1 MEKRIY
7 DEKFYSD
14 ELAKYIFLK
23 LEQNQL
29 YEDVIAYY
37 NYPLLIG
44 GLDEDKISPTVC
56 MLSKKYG
63 VINIIASNI
72 IQENNVED
80 VLKSANR
87 IDQIFYSRFIQNDN
101 QLLKKNRELSFNFK
115 TVILFNNIIVNKKK
129 EGNID
134 IINDISFLDK
144 IIEEQAIT
152 EEQYKA
158 ILAEIEN
165 SNATIKHEK
174 RVVKKENTKADIL
187 NKIEQEIA
195 TLDARQSQAAY
206 TDITGPQR
214 IRGLA
219 GSGKTILLCMKAAYL
234 HHKYPEKKILYTF
247 YTKSLYDY
255 IELLITRFYKKIGN
269 GMPPDFK
276 EGIHIRHS
284 WGGATQ
290 AGVYTDACL
299 NNKVR
304 PISFGEITGKNK
316 FDYACND
323 LLEKL
328 NGNVNKEYDYVII
341 DEAQDFSK
349 SFFWLCR
356 EIVKNDCI
364 IWAYDVCQNI
374 FDVNIRDTI
383 SLFENKYRKE
393 GLDLTKFKQKIP
405 DISNDIILEKCYRNP
420 YEILIIAHALGFGI
434 YNDEL
439 IQCFEEKISWEEM
452 GYKVEKGECKE
463 GEEMVISR
471 PRENSPRNIVVE
483 KCFKLQSFE
492 KFNQEVR
499 YVCDSIENDI
509 KNEGLRPEDI
519 MVISLDDRNAK
530 TYFNYISAVLA
541 QKEILSNN
549 LSTDYFYR
557 GFTKE
562 NCVTLST
569 VYKAKGN
576 EAAAVYV
583 VGADAFEANIYDK
596 GMRNRIFTAFTRA
609 KVWLTV
615 TGMDI
620 KDKRLEYEINK
631 VIENNYKFIFN
642 YKPKNK
648 IASELKYKQNSEIKD
663 KIAEQLTGENLR
675 KYRPEDLEKVF
686 EMLNSL
692 NGDNNETK

>member
-7 DEKFYSD
+7 DEQFYKD
-14 ELAKYIFLK
+14 ELAKKIFSE
-23 LEQNQL
+23 LEKDDL
-29 YEDVIAYY
+29 YSDVIAYY
-37 NYPLLIG
+37 NYPLLTG
-44 GLDEDKISPTVC
+44 GLDEEKIYPTVC
-56 MLSKKYG
+56 ILSKKYG
-63 VINIIASNI
+63 LINILASNI
-72 IQENNVED
+72 INIED
-80 VLKSANR
+80 VGKVKEVANR
-87 IDQIFYSRFIQNDN
+87 IDQIFYSRFIQNDS
-101 QLLKKNRELSFNFK
+101 QILKRNRELSFNFK
-115 TVILFNNIIVNKKK
+115 TVIYFNNIEIEEKND
-129 EGNID
+129 ENID
-134 IINDISFLDK
+134 IISDISELAGIVK
-144 IIEEQAIT
+144 EE
-152 EEQYKA
+152 EMSDELYRS

-174 RVVKKENTKADIL
+174 RVRVKENTKADIL
-187 NKIEQEIA
+187 NKIEQDIA
-195 TLDARQSQAAY
+195 TLDSKQSQAAY
-206 TDITGPQR
+206 TDIIGPQR

-234 HHKYPEKKILYTF
+234 HYKYPEKRILYTF

-269 GMPPDFK
+269 GMPPDLK
-276 EGIHIRHS
+276 DGIHIRHS

-290 AGVYTDACL
+290 PGVYTDACS
-299 NNKVR
+299 NNKVK
-304 PISFGEITGKNK
+304 PINFNDIPNSNK

-323 LLEKL
+323 LLERL
-328 NGNVNKEYDYVII
+328 NGKINKEYDYVII

-374 FDVNIRDTI
+374 FEVNIKDTI
-383 SLFENKYRKE
+383 QLFENKYRKE
-393 GLDLTKFKQKIP
+393 GIDLVKLNEKTP

-420 YEILIIAHALGFGI
+420 YEILVIAHALGFGI

-439 IQCFEEKISWEEM
+439 IQCFEEKMSWEEM
-452 GYKVEKGECKE
+452 GYLVEKGECIE
-463 GEEMVISR
+463 NEEMIISR
-471 PRENSPRNIVVE
+471 PRENSPRNHVVNE
-483 KCFKLQSFE
+483 CFKIESFE
-492 KFNQEVR
+492 HFIEEVKF
-499 YVCDSIENDI
+499 VCNSIEHDI
-509 KNEGLRPEDI
+509 KNEGLKPEDI

-530 TYFNYISAVLA
+530 TYFKHISEILA
-541 QKEILSNN
+541 QKDILSNN

-583 VGADAFEANIYDK
+583 VGADAFEDNTYDK
-596 GMRNRIFTAFTRA
+596 GMRNKIFTAFTRA

-620 KDKRLEYEINK
+620 KGKELEKEVEK
-631 VIENNYKFIFN
+631 VKLNNYKFIFR
-642 YKPKNK
+642 YKPRNK
-648 IASELKYKQNSEIKD
+648 IASELNYKQNAEIKN
-663 KIAEQLTGENLR
+663 KIAEQLTAENLK
-675 KYRPEDLEKVF
+675 KYRPEDLERIV
-686 EMLNSL
+686 EMLNSM
-692 NGDNNETK
+692 NGDIDENK